1 MISILSIQTLISEHD
16 CDVTL
21 SFLSPE
27 FAYLALAF
35 FPIYWLLSTYPTAQK
50 LFLLIAS
57 YSLYATWS
65 YKTALFLAAYS
76 SVVWLLGI
84 WVRTGLNPSKKIK
97 LSISFIFALSLLL
110 MTKYYEFFRELL
122 IQILSQIGLTFFLPA
137 IDLIVPVGISFF
149 TFQAITYLFWE
160 YQAKVKVSFLDLLLY
175 LSFWPTLFAGPIIRA
190 QNFHE
195 QLHSQNFGK
204 PIESSR
210 AIYFIFL
217 GLLQKMVLATWLANQ
232 YVDSVFKYPEE
243 FFAVDTLNGIL
254 AYTLQ
259 IFFDFSGYTLIVTG
273 FGLLLGFRLPLNF
286 AQPYLSHNLRE
297 FWQRWHISLSSFIR
311 DFIYIPLGGNRR
323 GFAVSQ
329 VNILIAMLISGIWH
343 GAGLG
348 FLIWGVIHGLGL
360 VGSNLLRRF
369 TPLRLPVFCGQVIT
383 FLFVG
388 FAWVFFKA
396 SSTENALRL
405 LERLVAPLGEFNLS
419 WLYLWI
425 FTLVFFLLSKYA
437 NWLESQIVTWKS
449 RLNFWLLIPI
459 LCLIGYIIIELSPE
473 GIPSFIYYQF

>member
-1 MISILSIQTLISEHD
+1 
-16 CDVTL
+16 L